1 MPVSAVPVAAV
12 PTVVAAVLTLLATAW
27 LGGCLERRMI
37 YYPTPLSGIT
47 PAQARLPYEQV
58 PLPTADGE
66 RLGAWWIPRPEA
78 DAPVLLFHH
87 GNAGNR
93 EDRLH
98 NLAGLWHAGFS
109 TLIFDYRGYAESTG
123 EPSEPGLQQDGLAA
137 YDGLRAKVGA
147 RPILLFGRSLG
158 GAVAA
163 YVATQRPAAGLIL
176 ESTFTSVKAMAR
188 QVLPIPG
195 IELLLHARYDT
206 LARMPGLRMPLLVI
220 HGTDDEMIPFAMG
233 QALFEAATVADKTF
247 RAVPGA
253 SHNDTYV
260 RAGADYYRWLRE
272 FAARALAGRERR

>member
-1 MPVSAVPVAAV
+1 MRGERSPGRARAIPALALMLVS
-12 PTVVAAVLTLLATAW
+12 LWLA
-27 LGGCLERRMI
+27 GCLERRMI

-47 PAQARLPYEQV
+47 PAQARLPYEQMT
-58 PLPTADGE
+58 LHTADGE
-66 RLGAWWIPRPEA
+66 RLGAWWIPRPEPT
-78 DAPVLLFHH
+78 APVLLFHH

-123 EPSEPGLQQDGLAA
+123 KPSERGLQQDGLAA
-137 YDGLRAKVGA
+137 YDGLRARVGA

-176 ESTFTSVKAMAR
+176 ESTFTNVKAMAR

-195 IELLLHARYDT
+195 IELLVNARYDT
-206 LARMPGLRMPLLVI
+206 LARMPAIRMPLLVI
-220 HGTDDEMIPFAMG
+220 HGTDDEMVPFAMG
-233 QALFEAATVADKTF
+233 QALFEAATVAEKTF
-247 RAVPGA
+247 RAVRGA
-253 SHNDTYV
+253 THNDTYV
-260 RAGADYYRWLRE
+260 RAGSEYYRWLLE
-272 FAARALAGRERR
+272 FADRALAGRSPR